1 MVICFTHDQAIL
13 LSQMDSVEIDM
24 SFKRVKAK
32 EMKEVVFAKY
42 VASQSKGKLL
52 SASIKAAFKHLLSTP
67 FY

>member
-1 MVICFTHDQAIL
+1 
-13 LSQMDSVEIDM
+13 MDSVEIDM